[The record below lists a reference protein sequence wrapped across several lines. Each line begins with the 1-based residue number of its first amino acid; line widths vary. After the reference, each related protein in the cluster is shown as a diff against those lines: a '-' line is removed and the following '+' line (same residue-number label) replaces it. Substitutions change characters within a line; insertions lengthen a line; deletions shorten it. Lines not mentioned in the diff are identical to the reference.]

1 MIIVLNYVL
10 YATVILISIWAFSGI
25 QQDHRNSQKLLV
37 EYKKLI
43 NIYEITHMDGT
54 RDFEIAESKE
64 IIKWK
69 ENHNYNSI
77 VKQDISRYIWS
88 IVVALLLMGIN
99 EALREVA
106 RKKNSNNLINQTG
119 ANNTP
124 PG

>member
-77 VKQDISRYIWS
+77 VKQNISRYIWF

>member
-1 MIIVLNYVL
+1 
-10 YATVILISIWAFSGI
+10 
-25 QQDHRNSQKLLV
+25 
-37 EYKKLI
+37 
-43 NIYEITHMDGT
+43 MDGT
-54 RDFEIAESKE
+54 RDSEIAESKE